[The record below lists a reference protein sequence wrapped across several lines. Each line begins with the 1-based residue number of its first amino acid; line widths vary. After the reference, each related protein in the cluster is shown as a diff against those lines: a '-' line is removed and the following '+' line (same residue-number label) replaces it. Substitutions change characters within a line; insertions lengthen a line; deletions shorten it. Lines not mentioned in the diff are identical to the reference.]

1 MVQGKRNEKKKKNPK
16 KTMGDMALWDLK
28 PGSQKTVEG
37 TAAALL

>member
-1 MVQGKRNEKKKKNPK
+1 MVQGKRNEKKKNPK

-28 PGSQKTVEG
+28 PGSQKMVEG

>member
-1 MVQGKRNEKKKKNPK
+1 MKKKTK

-28 PGSQKTVEG
+28 PGSQKMVEG